1 MRELATGRSDAE
13 ASPVALPRRWL
24 ATIFLVFAAYAGLVA
39 LTSALSVHRTWAVFA
54 LAGYAAAAAST
65 CWPRRGVDL
74 ALLVSVA
81 GALALPL
88 GWLAASGAAQRE
100 IYVISRSAWMLLHH
114 GTPYRSAAA
123 LAGTTNPDAYNPY
136 MPAMSLFGAGNQTLH
151 GGAARRSPDLVH
163 GRVRRALP
171 AGPAGR
177 RGGGRA
183 TLDGAGDRLA
193 ADRLPP
199 RGRRRRRA
207 GHRADVPG
215 PRAAG
220 GRAAAVPARL
230 GGARVRDRRR
240 PEGDGLAGRRGAARD
255 RHGRGRGVARP
266 PAAGHRRAATWRII
280 ATLVLLFLLAPS
292 TRVGYFTY
300 PLTLWAW
307 LRVSSLDARLA
318 RIRLTT

>member
-65 CWPRRGVDL
+65 CWPRRGADL
-74 ALLVSVA
+74 ALLVSLA

-151 GGAARRSPDLVH
+151 GGPLADPRIWFTAAFATLFPLALRVAGAVDVPRWTALVTGSPLIAFLLAVGGDDVPVIGLMCLGLALLAGARQPSRPGWAGLAFGIAAALKATAWPAAAGLLVTALAGIAVWLARR
-163 GRVRRALP
+163 
-171 AGPAGR
+171 
-177 RGGGRA
+177 
-183 TLDGAGDRLA
+183 
-193 ADRLPP
+193 PP
-199 RGRRRRRA
+199 
-207 GHRADVPG
+207 VT
-215 PRAAG
+215 
-220 GRAAAVPARL
+220 
-230 GGARVRDRRR
+230 
-240 PEGDGLAGRRGAARD
+240 
-255 RHGRGRGVARP
+255 VA
-266 PAAGHRRAATWRII
+266 AATWRII